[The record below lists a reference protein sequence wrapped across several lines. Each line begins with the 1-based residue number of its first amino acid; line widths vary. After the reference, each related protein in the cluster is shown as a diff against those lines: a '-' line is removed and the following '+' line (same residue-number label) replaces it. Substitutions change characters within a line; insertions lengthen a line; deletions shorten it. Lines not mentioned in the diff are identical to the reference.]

1 MDLSIILTF
10 LIFGLPL
17 AGFPFVIGVGF
28 VKKNYSMYLGTSL
41 IFISFLISL
50 YVMFTHTVKGILVQY
65 SFNWLPSLPAII
77 PLGVYADN
85 LSMIMALMVSFVGFL
100 IILFSVGYMKEDPN
114 RHVFFGEM
122 VLFTSSMLGLI
133 LASSLLMLFIF
144 WELVGLC
151 SYLLIGFWY
160 YKPNA
165 ASAAKKAFIV
175 TRVGD
180 VFFIAGIGAGREGSQ
195 LKLYCTS
202 IPFTV

>member
-50 YVMFTHTVKGILVQY
+50 YVMFTYTVKGILVQY

-122 VLFTSSMLGLI
+122 VLFTS
-133 LASSLLMLFIF
+133 
-144 WELVGLC
+144 
-151 SYLLIGFWY
+151 
-160 YKPNA
+160 
-165 ASAAKKAFIV
+165 
-175 TRVGD
+175 
-180 VFFIAGIGAGREGSQ
+180 
-195 LKLYCTS
+195 
-202 IPFTV
+202 